1 MQRARRLITP
11 FCGHESWSHWNG
23 SKSRICHHPQQIGS
37 IIQQSCISCNI
48 RSNPIK
54 SFHYQFSFLYSLV
67 GRTINVWLFLF
78 VFFGMDNSWNS
89 SRRLPLKQRF
99 IHSQDECIPCQWT
112 NIIICVGVKNVHIL
126 SIIYMRLLSFALF
139 SPSGTLTTSTSFSGE
154 LITAICNPFLFPFCP
169 SSTWGYFSPEWVRV
183 SFSSSLFATVRQSIA
198 FFLRSGD
205 IFG

>member
-1 MQRARRLITP
+1 MYFVSFCFISFRSYSFHFMMHHARRLITP

-99 IHSQDECIPCQWT
+99 IHSQDECIPCQ
-112 NIIICVGVKNVHIL
+112 
-126 SIIYMRLLSFALF
+126 
-139 SPSGTLTTSTSFSGE
+139 
-154 LITAICNPFLFPFCP
+154 
-169 SSTWGYFSPEWVRV
+169 
-183 SFSSSLFATVRQSIA
+183 
-198 FFLRSGD
+198 
-205 IFG
+205 